1 MRLLLD
7 EMYPPRLAVQLRA
20 DGYDV
25 VAVVEFPEL
34 VGRADAE
41 VARWARE
48 SDRVL
53 VIENVVDHAPSDVE
67 AHAGLLLLDARR
79 WPRTPSGLPRLLT
92 ALRSWLDAQPGGD
105 EGSERGSGLVQWLQE
120 PPRR

>member
-25 VAVVEFPEL
+25 LAVVELPDL
-34 VGRADAE
+34 VGRTDVE

-53 VIENVVDHAPSDVE
+53 VTGNVADFATMDI
-67 AHAGLLLLDARR
+67 ADHAGLLFVSARR
-79 WPRTPSGLPRLLT
+79 WPRTSSGQPRLLT
-92 ALRSWLDAQPGGD
+92 ALRTWLGAHAGPSCAADSSA
-105 EGSERGSGLVQWLQE
+105 GLIEWL
-120 PPRR
+120 

>member
-41 VARWARE
+41 VARWAHQ

-53 VIENVVDHAPSDVE
+53 VTENVADFASMDIAE
-67 AHAGLLLLDARR
+67 HAGLLLVSARR
-79 WPRTPSGLPRLLT
+79 RPRTSNGQLRLLT
-92 ALRSWLDAQPGGD
+92 ALRTWLRARAGPSYAADSGA
-105 EGSERGSGLVQWLQE
+105 GLVEWL
-120 PPRR
+120 

>member
-41 VARWARE
+41 VARWARQ

-53 VIENVVDHAPSDVE
+53 VTENVADFASMDIAE
-67 AHAGLLLLDARR
+67 HAGLLLVSARR
-79 WPRTPSGLPRLLT
+79 WPRTSSGQPRLLI
-92 ALRSWLDAQPGGD
+92 ALRTWLLAHAGPGYSTDSGA
-105 EGSERGSGLVQWLQE
+105 GLVEWL
-120 PPRR
+120 

>member
-1 MRLLLD
+1 VRLLLD

-25 VAVVEFPEL
+25 VAVVELPRL
-34 VGRADAE
+34 VSRTDAE

-53 VIENVVDHAPSDVE
+53 VTENVADFASMDITE
-67 AHAGLLLLDARR
+67 HAGLLLVSARR
-79 WPRTPSGLPRLLT
+79 WPRTPNGQPRLLT
-92 ALRSWLDAQPGGD
+92 ALRTWLRAHAGPGYAADSGA
-105 EGSERGSGLVQWLQE
+105 GLVEWL
-120 PPRR
+120 

>member
-7 EMYPPRLAVQLRA
+7 EVYPPRLAVQLRA

-25 VAVVEFPEL
+25 VAVVELPRL
-34 VGRADAE
+34 VRRTDAE

-53 VIENVVDHAPSDVE
+53 VTENVADFASMDITE
-67 AHAGLLLLDARR
+67 HAGLLLVSARR
-79 WPRTPSGLPRLLT
+79 WPRTSSGQPRLLT
-92 ALRSWLDAQPGGD
+92 ALRRWLRAHAGPGYAAG
-105 EGSERGSGLVQWLQE
+105 RGAGLVEWL
-120 PPRR
+120 